1 MGHNAST
8 VPAAFDAVF
17 LALQGLVTAF
27 LLLHDWVPL
36 GRLSNLAAIR
46 GEDSLSRRIFVT
58 LLPAVPTGVCLIYGA
73 RFFGARY
80 PGWLDITLWITYGLL
95 LAGLL
100 KAWWI
105 PYLLIPDPARAA
117 RYQVIFAGTHT
128 FLPRRNGIAP
138 DTLHTVFHLAV
149 LATAILLPVR
159 GYLLG
164 PM

>member
-1 MGHNAST
+1 MAHPANT
-8 VPAAFDAVF
+8 VPAAFEAIF
-17 LALQGLVTAF
+17 LAFQSIVTAF

-58 LLPAVPTGVCLIYGA
+58 LLPAIPAAVCLLYGIQ
-73 RFFGARY
+73 FFGARY
-80 PGWLDITLWITYGLL
+80 PGWLNIALWITYGLF

-117 RYQVIFAGTHT
+117 RYQVIFAGTQT
-128 FLPRRNGIAP
+128 FLP
-138 DTLHTVFHLAV
+138 
-149 LATAILLPVR
+149 
-159 GYLLG
+159 
-164 PM
+164 